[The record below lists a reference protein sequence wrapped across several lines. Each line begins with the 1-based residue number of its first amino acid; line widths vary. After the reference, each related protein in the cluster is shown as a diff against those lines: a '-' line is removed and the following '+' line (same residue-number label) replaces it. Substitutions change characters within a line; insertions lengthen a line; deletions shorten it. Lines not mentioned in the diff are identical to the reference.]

1 MGEGASNA
9 LKELVDL
16 LVGGV
21 TDLGAG
27 IGSGANAFVTDLF
40 LKTNESGAIEGLSAM
55 GAVVGI
61 FGGVSLAIGI
71 TTLIFSWV
79 RSLGN

>member
-1 MGEGASNA
+1 MDGASNA

-21 TDLGAG
+21 TDLGGG
-27 IGSGANAFVTDLF
+27 IGAGANEFLTDLF
-40 LKTNESGAIEGLSAM
+40 LRTSESGAIEGLSAF
-55 GAVVGI
+55 GATVGI
-61 FGGVSLAIGI
+61 FGGVSLAIGL
-71 TTLIFSWV
+71 TTLVFSWV